1 MLSPPKTIRDID
13 QGDIQK
19 SKKPKYRRD
28 PRAPLSVLYHPAEK
42 KVRNVKKPEDESRC
56 QSRIPRPPY
65 APGWLTCHWRIDT
78 VEEKRSDPRSAQR
91 PRTQTPD
98 GLVGSFPKVDR
109 ITQRS
114 RAVSGELLY
123 GGQFCR

>member
-1 MLSPPKTIRDID
+1 MLLSSWEYRSPT
-13 QGDIQK
+13 
-19 SKKPKYRRD
+19 
-28 PRAPLSVLYHPAEK
+28 
-42 KVRNVKKPEDESRC
+42 
-56 QSRIPRPPY
+56 
-65 APGWLTCHWRIDT
+65 TCPWRIDT

-123 GGQFCR
+123 GGQFCRQSRCESELRLSSGTHEVAVNSELIGAAECLRRNTE